1 MKMLKVE
8 KVFVGYHRDINIL
21 QGVSLKVRKAQLS
34 SVLGPNGV
42 GKSTLLKA
50 ICGFIRPNKG
60 KVFYEDE
67 DITGMNPYSAPAK
80 GLTYIPQRRN
90 VFPYLTV
97 EENMEMGA
105 WTFKRDKA
113 RIRRKLEENYARFPN
128 LTGKRKRK
136 AGLLS
141 GGEQRMVELGRSL
154 MTDPRLLLVDE
165 PTAGLAPIFA
175 KDIRN
180 KLVELK
186 SEGKAILLVEQNI
199 RDAIAIA
206 DYVYVLDLGK
216 NRAEG
221 TQDEFATDLKD
232 LVKAWLF

>member
-1 MKMLKVE
+1 MLTVE
-8 KVFVGYHRDINIL
+8 NLFVGYHKDINIL
-21 QGVSLKVRKAQLS
+21 QGVSIEVRRTRLTS
-34 SVLGPNGV
+34 IIGPNGV

-50 ICGFIRPNKG
+50 VCGFIRPNQG
-60 KVFYEDE
+60 TISYEDE
-67 DITGMNPYSAPAK
+67 DITGMDPYTAPAK
-80 GLTYIPQRRN
+80 GLTYIPQRRS
-90 VFPYLTV
+90 VFPYLSV

-105 WTFKRDKA
+105 WTFRRDKA
-113 RIRRKLEENYARFPN
+113 RIRKKLEENYARFPN
-128 LTGKRKRK
+128 LAAKRKRP

-154 MTDPRLLLVDE
+154 MADPRLLLVDE

-175 KDIRN
+175 KAIRN

-186 SEGKAILLVEQNI
+186 EEGKAILLVEQNI

-216 NRAEG
+216 NKVEG
-221 TQDEFATDLKD
+221 TQERFATDLKD